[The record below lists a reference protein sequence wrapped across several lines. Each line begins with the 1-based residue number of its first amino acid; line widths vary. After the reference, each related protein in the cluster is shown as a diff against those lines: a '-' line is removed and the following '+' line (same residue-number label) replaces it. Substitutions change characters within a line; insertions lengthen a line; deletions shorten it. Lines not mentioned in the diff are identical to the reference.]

1 MDLVK
6 VRDLTVHQDERGYLF
21 EMAHDYDMEN
31 GFGQVYFVHI
41 PVKGT
46 IRAFHKHHELI
57 DYFTI
62 VKGSAKFIFTDKAGN
77 DAKREEITLT
87 ARNPQMIIVPP
98 EVYHGWKS
106 LEDDTILA
114 SVGSEVYNSE
124 DPDEERIAWDTYGK
138 EIWEKLK
145 K

>member
-1 MDLVK
+1 MELVEVKDL
-6 VRDLTVHQDERGYLF
+6 DVHQDERGYLF

-31 GFGQVYFVHI
+31 GFGQVYFVHN

-62 VKGSAKFIFTDKAGN
+62 INGSAKFVFADDDGDVI
-77 DAKREEITLT
+77 ESITLT
-87 ARNPQMIIVPP
+87 DRNPQMITVPT
-98 EVYHGWKS
+98 EVFHGWKS

-114 SVGSEVYNSE
+114 SVGSEVYNEE
-124 DPDEERIAWDTYGK
+124 DPDEERIAWDAYGD
-138 EIWEKLK
+138 EVWEKLK